1 MKLPIYI
8 LLTAIPV
15 IGWWALQREKVET
28 EDASNGQVSEKTKA
42 VVVEKARAIFA
53 KGHFNL
59 PLNSVPKVEYDPEG
73 HVTVEFMHV
82 QPLEIGV
89 RRGDNLGFVRFD
101 PATLQPIEILGPGP

>member
-1 MKLPIYI
+1 M
-8 LLTAIPV
+8 
-15 IGWWALQREKVET
+15 
-28 EDASNGQVSEKTKA
+28 
-42 VVVEKARAIFA
+42 
-53 KGHFNL
+53 
-59 PLNSVPKVEYDPEG
+59 EYDPEG